1 MKRLIGLAVV
11 IVAALSMT
19 AIAFASPSPISGS
32 ANACSTSGTALVNV
46 HYTLTNDYDSAID
59 GHAWANDTI
68 SRQLQIWSL
77 GSGTYCVSV
86 SDQGSFVTFQGTSPQ
101 NTGNVSA
108 GVTGKIKGGYTGSV
122 TGTYAPTTH
131 PVSGNLG
138 TFDLKCADAYNC
150 PGAHPSYLDYFSGI
164 TTDNAFGVWG
174 WNYHTSQN
182 GTWNN
187 VYTTNTGDIKT
198 G

>member
-11 IVAALSMT
+11 MVAALSMT
-19 AIAFASPSPISGS
+19 AVAFASPSPISGS
-32 ANACSTSGTALVNV
+32 GKACSTSGTALVNV
-46 HYTLTNDYDSAID
+46 HYTLTGDYDSVV
-59 GHAWANDTI
+59 GGTAWANDTI
-68 SRQLQIWSL
+68 SRQLQIWAL

-86 SDQGSFVTFQGTSPQ
+86 SDQGSFVTFAGASPQGTG
-101 NTGNVSA
+101 TVSA
-108 GVTGKIKGGYTGSV
+108 GITGKIKGGYTGSV
-122 TGTYAPTTH
+122 IGTYAPTR

-138 TFDLKCADAYNC
+138 TFNLACTDAYNC
-150 PGAHPSYLDYFSGI
+150 PGVHPSYLDYFSTI

-187 VYTTNTGDIKT
+187 VYTTNTGDIT

>member
-1 MKRLIGLAVV
+1 MKRIVGLVAL
-11 IVAALSMT
+11 VAALVIT
-19 AIAFASPSPISGS
+19 ATAFASPNPISGS
-32 ANACSTSGTALVNV
+32 AKACSTSGTALVNV

-86 SDQGSFVTFQGTSPQ
+86 SDQGSFVTFAGTSPQ
-101 NTGNVSA
+101 NTGTVSA
-108 GVTGKIKGGYTGSV
+108 GLTGKIKGGYTGSV
-122 TGTYAPTTH
+122 MGTYAPSR

-138 TFDLKCADAYNC
+138 TFNLACTDAYTC
-150 PGAHPSYLDYFSGI
+150 PGDHPSYLDYFSAI

-174 WNYHTSQN
+174 WNYHTPQN

-187 VYTTNTGDIKT
+187 VYTTNTGDIT
-198 G
+198 S